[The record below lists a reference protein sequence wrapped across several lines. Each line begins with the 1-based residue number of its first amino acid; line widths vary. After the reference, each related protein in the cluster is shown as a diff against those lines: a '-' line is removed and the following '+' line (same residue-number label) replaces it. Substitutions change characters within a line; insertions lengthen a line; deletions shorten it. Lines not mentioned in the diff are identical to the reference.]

1 MEKYTE
7 VKVPSVKR
15 ITDTPPSLEEAQ
27 GMVGGLVEIVMV
39 GDKQLLC
46 HEEALFHANPV
57 QNPEASQLAGTPIFG
72 EAVLLSGKALW
83 D

>member
-1 MEKYTE
+1 MKI
-7 VKVPSVKR
+7 PSVKR

-27 GMVGGLVEIVMV
+27 GMVGGLVEIVYV

-46 HEEALFHANPV
+46 HEEALFKDPAV
-57 QNPEASQLAGTPIFG
+57 QNPEASELAGTPIFG
-72 EAVLLSGKALW
+72 EAVLLSGDALW

>member
-1 MEKYTE
+1 MKT
-7 VKVPSVKR
+7 PSVKR
-15 ITDTPPSLEEAQ
+15 ITDTPPRLHEAQ
-27 GMVGGLVEIVMV
+27 AMVGGLVEIIMV

-46 HEEALFHANPV
+46 HEEALLHANPV
-57 QNPEASQLAGTPIFG
+57 QNPEASELAGQPIFG